1 MLFKSKKEMQSLINS
16 RTKALKKAES
26 QIDNR
31 NRFIYKQQEE
41 MDKLKQENKELR
53 FKLEEKE
60 ELIKRIENIL
70 NSNKYN
76 NEKSALNKIKELV
89 SDRKSKN

>member
-1 MLFKSKKEMQSLINS
+1 MLFRKIKEMQSLIEA

-31 NRFIYKQQEE
+31 NKFIYKQQEE
-41 MDKLKQENKELR
+41 NRNLRLELK
-53 FKLEEKE
+53 EKE
-60 ELIKRIENIL
+60 DLIKRIESIL

-76 NEKSALNKIKELV
+76 NEKAVLNKIKELV
-89 SDRKSKN
+89 SDYQSIN

>member
-1 MLFKSKKEMQSLINS
+1 MLFKSKKEMQSLIES

-53 FKLEEKE
+53 FELEEKGD
-60 ELIKRIENIL
+60 LIKRIENIL

-76 NEKSALNKIKELV
+76 NEKAIFRTIKELV
-89 SDRKSKN
+89 NDRKSKN

>member
-1 MLFKSKKEMQSLINS
+1 MLFRKIKEMQSLIEA

-31 NRFIYKQQEE
+31 NKFIYKQQEE
-41 MDKLKQENKELR
+41 NRNLRLELK
-53 FKLEEKE
+53 EKE
-60 ELIKRIENIL
+60 DLIKRIERIL

-76 NEKSALNKIKELV
+76 NEKSTINIMKELV
-89 SDRKSKN
+89 RDHQSKN

>member
-16 RTKALKKAES
+16 RTTALKKAES

-41 MDKLKQENKELR
+41 NKALYEENKDLR
-53 FKLEEKE
+53 FELEEKGD
-60 ELIKRIENIL
+60 LIKRIEGIL

-89 SDRKSKN
+89 SDYQSKN

>member
-1 MLFKSKKEMQSLINS
+1 MLFKSKKEMQSLIVS
-16 RTKALKKAES
+16 RTKALKEAES

-41 MDKLKQENKELR
+41 LDKLKQENKELR
-53 FKLEEKE
+53 FELEERE
-60 ELIKRIENIL
+60 DLIKRIESIL

-89 SDRKSKN
+89 NDYQSQN

>member
-31 NRFIYKQQEE
+31 NKFIYKQQEE
-41 MDKLKQENKELR
+41 NRNLRLELK
-53 FKLEEKE
+53 EKE
-60 ELIKRIENIL
+60 DLIKRIENIL

-89 SDRKSKN
+89 NDCQSRN

>member
-1 MLFKSKKEMQSLINS
+1 MLFRKIKEMQSLIEA

-31 NRFIYKQQEE
+31 NKFIYKQQEE
-41 MDKLKQENKELR
+41 NRNLRLELK
-53 FKLEEKE
+53 EKE
-60 ELIKRIENIL
+60 DLIKRIESIL

-76 NEKSALNKIKELV
+76 NEKSTINIIKELV
-89 SDRKSKN
+89 RDHQSKN